1 MRSGCR
7 LWVLGL
13 VTVGWTALL
22 FYAYVLDISWR
33 PLQHGLIGFGS
44 QERHPHH
51 HCHICCGGGE
61 AKVHHDV
68 HDLLHHRQLPP
79 VPVVVGVMSNGRKQ
93 ERRSL
98 WRQALLPILERYS
111 GLKPG
116 VDYVLKFII
125 AEGLTPEEEA
135 AVREENR
142 LYGDLL
148 QVNCVEAYLNLTC
161 KTLEM
166 CRSFVR
172 DYDFGLLFKVDDDT
186 FVRLDRLL
194 PELVRRQNEKALYEG
209 VAMKSQSKP
218 KEETFF
224 PHIEQF
230 LPYNSGSGYILSW
243 DLAQFIAQP
252 PNQLVLK
259 RFRAED
265 ASVGLWVGPFDIRY
279 SEREDFQG
287 WGIDEEC
294 PESNTE
300 GLVAVH
306 YFPKEKWRD
315 CAERIVASLSSVSI
329 ANTTAAEK
337 TES

>member
-1 MRSGCR
+1 LLPINTQMRSGCR

-125 AEGLTPEEEA
+125 GEIGRDQLSHRPLFSSLIITTSS
-135 AVREENR
+135 
-142 LYGDLL
+142 LL
-148 QVNCVEAYLNLTC
+148 SL
-161 KTLEM
+161 
-166 CRSFVR
+166 
-172 DYDFGLLFKVDDDT
+172 
-186 FVRLDRLL
+186 
-194 PELVRRQNEKALYEG
+194 
-209 VAMKSQSKP
+209 
-218 KEETFF
+218 
-224 PHIEQF
+224 
-230 LPYNSGSGYILSW
+230 
-243 DLAQFIAQP
+243 IAP
-252 PNQLVLK
+252 L
-259 RFRAED
+259 
-265 ASVGLWVGPFDIRY
+265 
-279 SEREDFQG
+279 
-287 WGIDEEC
+287 
-294 PESNTE
+294 SNT
-300 GLVAVH
+300 
-306 YFPKEKWRD
+306 P
-315 CAERIVASLSSVSI
+315 S
-329 ANTTAAEK
+329 
-337 TES
+337 